1 MEPWK
6 LHLLQKWSLLPTS
19 VQGTISTAETLSDIF
34 LLSYSHLQPEDE
46 LFLKSLSEGYLVGK
60 DPKAPLFYRKEGNRK
75 FEEKDFA
82 GAAVLYSKGVSHA
95 GPHTEDM
102 ALCYGNRSAALFH
115 LGQFEACLADISRA
129 ELHRYPERL
138 LPKMLLRKAECLLA
152 LGRLQEASLTIAALE
167 SHLAAQP
174 NLAPSCR
181 RAVQSDLY
189 GLKLRAR
196 NWETF
201 PETAPAAPA
210 RAVEDTELLE
220 QSKQLPGASSSV
232 RLDIDPVKGRC
243 LVATRDILP
252 GELLLKEDA
261 FVSVLIP
268 GEEPPL
274 RCGLGSRWDAG
285 ISTGDLYC
293 HQCLKPTLATVPCPV
308 CSYAKYC
315 SPRCLQ
321 QAWEQHHSTECPLGA
336 LLHTL
341 GIFCH
346 TALRMT
352 LVARFQDAGLIS
364 KKLCHEMSNRDV
376 CVSES
381 KHPIKSFR
389 CDPGDSE
396 KDDTTIETPI
406 PGCDVDGKYENNY
419 NAVFSLLPHT
429 HSHSPEHKFLCAL
442 SVAALCRQLQA
453 ASSQALFPGGLM
465 SPRTAAAA
473 PQEPCPDWHIWG
485 VAMLRHM
492 LQLQCN
498 AQAVTAIQQTD
509 SKESLITSSSQ
520 VRLATGI
527 FPVLSLLNHSCSP
540 NTSVSFV
547 GTVAI
552 VRASQH
558 ISQGQEI
565 LHCYGPHVSHLDV
578 AARQQKLKSQY
589 FFDCSCPA
597 CCSEARPTAAGPRWA
612 AFCCSSCRALLQ
624 GDAVLH
630 CGSGSCPE
638 AVSRDCLASRL
649 RDLKRQIAA
658 ALKLLRSGKLKEAVQ
673 QLQGCQRSA
682 ESFLWVEHSL
692 LGEIA
697 DYLAQAYAT
706 LADWQKAAA
715 HLRKSLAVVEAR
727 YGASS
732 IEMGRELFKLAQIL
746 FNGMEIHEALSTIEK
761 AEGVLSVHCGPCSDE
776 VRELR
781 QMHSCLLDLMPG
793 PMGPSL

>member
-1 MEPWK
+1 MDLPVEPWK

-19 VQGTISTAETLSDIF
+19 VQGAISAAETLSDIF

-46 LFLKSLSEGYLVGK
+46 LFLKSLSGDYLVGK
-60 DPKAPLFYRKEGNRK
+60 DPKAPLFYREEGNRK

-95 GPHTEDM
+95 GPNTEDM
-102 ALCYGNRSAALFH
+102 SLCYGNRSAALFH
-115 LGQFEACLADISRA
+115 LGQFEACLEDISRA

-152 LGRLQEASLTIAALE
+152 LGRPQEASLTVAALE
-167 SHLAAQP
+167 GHLAAQP
-174 NLAPSCR
+174 NLAPSR
-181 RAVQSDLY
+181 LRALQSSLD
-189 GLKLRAR
+189 GLKLKVR
-196 NWETF
+196 NQETF
-201 PETAPAAPA
+201 PETSPAAPSHT
-210 RAVEDTELLE
+210 VEDTEILE
-220 QSKQLPGASSSV
+220 KSKQVPSASSSV
-232 RLDIDPVKGRC
+232 RLDTDPVKGRC

-252 GELLLKEDA
+252 GELLVKEDA

-285 ISTGDLYC
+285 ISNGDLYC
-293 HQCLKPTLATVPCPV
+293 HQCLKPTLATVPCPR

-346 TALRMT
+346 TALRLT
-352 LVARFQDAGLIS
+352 LVARFQDAGQIS
-364 KKLCHEMSNRDV
+364 KKLSHEIS
-376 CVSES
+376 VSES
-381 KHPIKSFR
+381 KPPIKSFS
-389 CDPGDSE
+389 CGPGERE
-396 KDDTTIETPI
+396 KEGTAIENPI
-406 PGCDVDGKYENNY
+406 PGCDVHGKYENNY
-419 NAVFSLLPHT
+419 NAIFSLLPHT

-453 ASSQALFPGGLM
+453 AGSQALFPGDLM
-465 SPRTAAAA
+465 SLQTTAAA

-498 AQAVTAIQQTD
+498 AQAITAIQQTD
-509 SKESLITSSSQ
+509 SKESLITSSRQ
-520 VRLATGI
+520 VRLATGV

-547 GTVAI
+547 GTVAT

-578 AARQQKLKSQY
+578 AVRQQKLKSQY

-597 CCSEARPTAAGPRWA
+597 CCSEAQPTTAGPRWA
-612 AFCCSSCRALLQ
+612 GFCCSSCRALLQ

-638 AVSRDCLASRL
+638 AVSRDRLASRL

-658 ALKLLRSGKLKEAVQ
+658 ALELLGSGKLRGAIQ
-673 QLQGCQRSA
+673 QLQGCQRTA

-706 LADWQKAAA
+706 LGDWQKAAA
-715 HLRKSLAVVEAR
+715 HLRKSLAVVEAH
-727 YGASS
+727 YGTSS
-732 IEMGRELFKLAQIL
+732 IEMGHELFKLAQIL
-746 FNGMEIHEALSTIEK
+746 FNGMEIHEALSTIQK
-761 AEGVLSVHCGPCSDE
+761 AEGVLLVHCGPCSDE
-776 VRELR
+776 VLELR
-781 QMHSCLLDLMPG
+781 QMRSCLLNLLPG
-793 PMGPSL
+793 PMGPSV